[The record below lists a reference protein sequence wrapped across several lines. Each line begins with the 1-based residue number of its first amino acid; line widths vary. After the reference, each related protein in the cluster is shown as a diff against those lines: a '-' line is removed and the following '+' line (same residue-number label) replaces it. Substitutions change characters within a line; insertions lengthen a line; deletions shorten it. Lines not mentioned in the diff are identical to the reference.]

1 VRATRVTGRRCR
13 SNGGRAGAMLGGDCW
28 VDDGR
33 CGGRKS
39 AGRAGTMRTALAT
52 RTRERATMGND
63 GELWGSL
70 CRHEGG
76 CRARLRTTQGSAG
89 RQQSVS
95 QCRKQRS
102 RKTGRAV
109 RSIGG
114 AQQQQRQRQ
123 RQRGRNHGAAQR
135 QPSGIISFGGE
146 VGVEPEVAHKMDGLG
161 GAHWA
166 QALADKLCARC
177 SLAVQMV
184 PT

>member
-1 VRATRVTGRRCR
+1 MAAGRVRCWGVTAG
-13 SNGGRAGAMLGGDCW
+13 STTAGAA
-28 VDDGR
+28 
-33 CGGRKS
+33 
-39 AGRAGTMRTALAT
+39 AGRALGALG
-52 RTRERATMGND
+52 RCEQRWRRGLEDGRRRATMGND
-63 GELWGSL
+63 GERWGSL
-70 CRHEGG
+70 RRHEGG